1 MNESIKAE
9 FSFTDYR
16 IPEASVRF
24 KKENNDNEELSL
36 GLAPKGVYD
45 IKEGDFELT
54 LNTVVSVGE
63 NPDNYILKCTLIANY
78 KFKEKISLEQIP
90 DFFYKSCLAII
101 FPYVR
106 AFLSTMSLQ
115 ANTNLYVLPTV
126 NLTSLDREL
135 KDNTTAKK

>member
-45 IKEGDFELT
+45 IKELM
-54 LNTVVSVGE
+54 
-63 NPDNYILKCTLIANY
+63 
-78 KFKEKISLEQIP
+78 EKILERYEI
-90 DFFYKSCLAII
+90 
-101 FPYVR
+101 
-106 AFLSTMSLQ
+106 
-115 ANTNLYVLPTV
+115 
-126 NLTSLDREL
+126 
-135 KDNTTAKK
+135 DN